1 MTTKKV
7 IGATLVLAGLT
18 LLAVGAV
25 GAILHTLGSV
35 TIGNPALTP

>member
-1 MTTKKV
+1 MTTKKL
-7 IGATLVLAGLT
+7 IGAALILGGLT

-25 GAILHTLGSV
+25 GAIVYTLGSA